1 MAALTPEELERIR
14 ADLFADETPCNAPNV
29 IDTGSFFT
37 RAYQHLYRLLSAY
50 EQIAQERDAL
60 ARQGSSFR
68 ALERLQAALPAE
80 SMAGVASSF
89 HVGAEAAIV
98 HIGRLTA
105 ERDFLHEQVVNLA
118 REQDALRAEVGI
130 PASYWSEYFEAG
142 VVRSR
147 EQVTT
152 DHDRMWWDW
161 LQQVKARGWKDSPS
175 PTPTEPK
182 EE

>member
-1 MAALTPEELERIR
+1 MIPL
-14 ADLFADETPCNAPNV
+14 ADEEEVHPSHDAREQCDHCPHLSSEHVPAGLSGRVCVHESPGGGRCPCMC
-29 IDTGSFFT
+29 FK
-37 RAYQHLYRLLSAY
+37 
-50 EQIAQERDAL
+50 
-60 ARQGSSFR
+60 ARR
-68 ALERLQAALPAE
+68 M
-80 SMAGVASSF
+80 MAGVASSF

-142 VVRSR
+142 LVRSR